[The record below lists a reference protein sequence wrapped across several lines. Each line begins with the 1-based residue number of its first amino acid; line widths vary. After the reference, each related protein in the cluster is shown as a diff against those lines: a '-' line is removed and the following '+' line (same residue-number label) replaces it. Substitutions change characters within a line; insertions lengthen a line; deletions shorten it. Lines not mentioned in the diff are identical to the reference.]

1 VNDRYLDL
9 VNSGV
14 TQKLA
19 KQLGLPR
26 PARLH
31 RHRPGAPLVDG
42 PVLVLG
48 DGADAD
54 TLAQFLSGTSPE
66 HKGWDL
72 DVRRHAGEGTRFA
85 AVVLALTEVAHP
97 EDLAEPL
104 LALAPVLK
112 TLASHGRVVTVSRPA
127 SPRPPGRPPPT
138 TPLRSPRRGRGSTA
152 RCAPSPRSSARG
164 RPPTASSS
172 PTGSR

>member
-1 VNDRYLDL
+1 MATTDRYLDL
-9 VNSGV
+9 VNDGV
-14 TQKLA
+14 TAKIA

-31 RHRPGAPLVDG
+31 RYRPGAPLVDG

-72 DVRRHAGEGTRFA
+72 DVRRHASEGTRFA
-85 AVVLALTEVAHP
+85 AVVLALTEVTHP
-97 EDLAEPL
+97 DGLAGPL

-112 TLASHGRVVTVSRPA
+112 TLAPQGRVVTVSRPA
-127 SPRPPGRPPPT
+127 TDDQAPALAAARQGVDGA
-138 TPLRSPRRGRGSTA
+138 LRSVAKEMRAGGTA
-152 RCAPSPRSSARG
+152 NGVVVADDVP
-164 RPPTASSS
+164 
-172 PTGSR
+172 